1 MDPITTIQLLALL
14 VMLGLAV
21 VSDLRERRIPN
32 RVTVWGAGCGVVL
45 SALAVGGVPSS
56 ALWGILVALG
66 LSFPAFAL
74 GVLGAGDAKLLA
86 AVAAFLGLASLPS
99 VLLYGGLAGG
109 ILGLASSIQRGTVVP
124 VLLNLP
130 GTFVYVATFGRKGA
144 RQSIKDPDAR
154 TIPYGVAIAAGA
166 VAAWF
171 IPLSFGPSA

>member
-1 MDPITTIQLLALL
+1 MDPTTTLQLLALL

-32 RVTVWGAGCGVVL
+32 RVTVWGAGVGLVL
-45 SALAVGGVPSS
+45 SALVAGGIPTS
-56 ALWGILVALG
+56 ALWGVVVALG
-66 LSFPAFAL
+66 LSLPAFAL

-86 AVAAFLGLASLPS
+86 AVAAFVGLGALPS

-109 ILGLASSIQRGTVVP
+109 ILGLASSIQRGTVIP

-130 GTFVYVATFGRKGA
+130 GTFVYVATLGRRGA
-144 RQSIKDPDAR
+144 RQSIQDPNAR

-171 IPLSFGPSA
+171 FPLSLGASA

>member
-1 MDPITTIQLLALL
+1 
-14 VMLGLAV
+14 
-21 VSDLRERRIPN
+21 
-32 RVTVWGAGCGVVL
+32 VL

-56 ALWGILVALG
+56 AILGVLTALG
-66 LSFPAFAL
+66 LSVPAFAL

-86 AVAAFLGLASLPS
+86 AVAAFVGLAALPS

-109 ILGLASSIQRGTVVP
+109 ILGLVSSVQRGTVIP

-130 GTFVYVATFGRKGA
+130 GTFVYVATFGRRGT
-144 RQSIKDPDAR
+144 RQSIEDPNAR

-171 IPLSFGPSA
+171 MPLSFGGAA